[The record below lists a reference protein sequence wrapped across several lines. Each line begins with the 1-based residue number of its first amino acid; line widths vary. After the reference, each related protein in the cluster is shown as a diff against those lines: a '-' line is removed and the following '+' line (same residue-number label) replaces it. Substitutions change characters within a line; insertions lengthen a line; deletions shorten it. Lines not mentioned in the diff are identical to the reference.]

1 MCCFRFIGFVFLC
14 IILPDIY
21 AQKPRLGDPT
31 GKSSEE
37 LDTLSRRSKNTNF
50 LITPYVAPTYTPELK
65 LLISVGGLISFKVQP
80 KNPLVER
87 SSIPFSIGQSTNGAT
102 SITILPYIYGN
113 NDMYRILT
121 KFYYRNMPDNYWG
134 VGYDAGNKLAVPNN
148 TTGYHREWVS
158 LEGSV
163 VRKITKGFF
172 VGLSYDFNSTKATDL
187 NSDMSNDSYI
197 IKYGKNITNF
207 GLGLA
212 IKLDRR
218 DNVQN
223 PYTGYLVSLSFK
235 KYNRI
240 LKFSDSNGFS
250 KITLDLRK
258 YFSIQE
264 RKTLALQYK
273 LQSADRNT
281 PWSDLPQLG
290 TPFDL
295 RGYQWGRFRDRL
307 AMFGISEYRHMFS
320 GQNMPSLQRYLKHL
334 GFVIW
339 TGFGSVAP
347 AYDQIEDFIFNVGA
361 GLRVE
366 IQPRLNLRVDYGIAR
381 DSKFIYIS
389 FSEAF

>member
-1 MCCFRFIGFVFLC
+1 MFCFRFIGIVFLC
-14 IILPDIY
+14 FVLPGIY
-21 AQKPRLGDPT
+21 AQKPKWGDPT

-37 LDTLSRRSKNTNF
+37 LDTLSKRSKNTNF
-50 LITPYVAPTYTPELK
+50 LITPYIVPTYTPELK
-65 LLISVGGLISFKVQP
+65 LLISAGGLMSFKVQP

-113 NDMYRILT
+113 NDIYRILT

-148 TTGYHREWVS
+148 TTSYHREWVS

-163 VRKITKGFF
+163 VRRITKGFF
-172 VGLSYDFNSTKATDL
+172 VGFSYDFNRTKATDL
-187 NSDMSNDSYI
+187 NSVMSNDSFI

-212 IKLDRR
+212 IELDRR

-223 PYTGYLVSLSFK
+223 PYKGHLVSLSFK

-240 LKFSDSNGFS
+240 LKFSDSNEFS

-273 LQSADRNT
+273 LQIADGDT

-295 RGYQWGRFRDRL
+295 RGYTWGRFRDKL

-320 GQNMPSLQRYLKHL
+320 GQNMLSLQRYLKHL

-339 TGFGSVAP
+339 TGIGSVAP
-347 AYDQIEDFIFNVGA
+347 GYDQIEDFLFNVGA

-366 IQPRLNLRVDYGIAR
+366 IQPRLNLRVDYGIAK
-381 DSKFIYIS
+381 DSKSIYVS